1 MKFLIGIIL
10 VLLAGLATAGW
21 QLREAW
27 NTQGQL
33 ETALAGAAG
42 ALAVATRQNETLN
55 NRFDTL
61 DRTLVGLNASQQQ
74 NQAELKTRLNT
85 LTTIVKETGDTDE
98 SIACLRQS
106 VPAQFDRWLRDPAPA
121 AR

>member
-1 MKFLIGIIL
+1 MKILIGVIL
-10 VLLAGLATAGW
+10 VLLAALGTAGW
-21 QLREAW
+21 QLRAAW
-27 NTQGQL
+27 QTQGQL

-42 ALAVATRQNETLN
+42 ALATATRQNETLIG
-55 NRFDTL
+55 RFETL

-74 NQAELKTRLNT
+74 NQAELKARLNN

-98 SIACLRQS
+98 SIACLHQP
-106 VPAQFDRWLRDPAPA
+106 VPAQLDRWLRDPAPA

>member
-1 MKFLIGIIL
+1 MKILIGIIL
-10 VLLAGLATAGW
+10 VLLVGLGLTGW
-21 QLREAW
+21 QLRAAW

-42 ALAVATRQNETLN
+42 ALAVATKQNETLN

-61 DRTLVGLNASQQQ
+61 DRTLVGLNVSQQQ
-74 NQAELKTRLNT
+74 NQVELKTRLNT

-98 SIACLRQS
+98 SIACLHQP
-106 VPAQFDRWLRDPAPA
+106 VPAQLDRWLRDPVPA